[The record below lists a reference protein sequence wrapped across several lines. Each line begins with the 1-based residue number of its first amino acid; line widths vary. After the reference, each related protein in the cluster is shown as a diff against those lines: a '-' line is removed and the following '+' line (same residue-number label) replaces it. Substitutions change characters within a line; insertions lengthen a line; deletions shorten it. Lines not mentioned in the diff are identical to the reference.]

1 MMVDSNILGITGLIV
16 GFVVL
21 LYLIYRL
28 RTGSAVDVRL
38 ELPNWGERLFESS
51 AWVVVQA
58 VLTLVLMVS
67 VGGVI
72 GVVVWETM
80 KGIVEAVKVLPAV
93 LAASISGAMI
103 SSVGFGFFAIVSS
116 LLSPIMFVVYEKW
129 TWYMAPVIGGAVG
142 AAMRVGS
149 DVNVIYIVAL
159 SAMTGG
165 IILLLYEM
173 VIEKEKVTIKRITDT
188 LVGGVGFG
196 FVNGVIVAAVF
207 KVLEIVIGV
216 GWLMAG

>member
-1 MMVDSNILGITGLIV
+1 MVVDSNILGITGLII

-28 RTGSAVDVRL
+28 RTGSTVDIHL
-38 ELPNWGERLFESS
+38 ELPNWGKRLFESK
-51 AWVVVQA
+51 AWGVVQA

-67 VGGVI
+67 VGGVV
-72 GVVVWETM
+72 GVIVWETM

-93 LAASISGAMI
+93 LAASTSGAMI
-103 SSVGFGFFAIVSS
+103 SAVGFGFFAIVSS
-116 LLSPIMFVVYEKW
+116 LLRPTMFVVYEKW
-129 TWYMAPVIGGAVG
+129 TWYMAPVIGGVVS

-149 DVNVIYIVAL
+149 DVNVVCIVAL

-173 VIEKEKVTIKRITDT
+173 ITEKEKVTIKRMTDT
-188 LVGGVGFG
+188 LIAGVGFG
-196 FVNGVIVAAVF
+196 FVNGAIVAAVF
-207 KVLEIVIGV
+207 KVLEIVIGID
-216 GWLMAG
+216 WLMAG

>member
-1 MMVDSNILGITGLIV
+1 MVDSNTLGIIGLIL

-21 LYLIYRL
+21 FYVIYRL
-28 RTGSAVDVRL
+28 RTGSVVDIRL
-38 ELPNWGERLFESS
+38 EPPNWTKKLFDSK
-51 AWVVVQA
+51 AWIVVQA
-58 VLTLVLMVS
+58 VLTLVLMMS

-80 KGIVEAVKVLPAV
+80 KGIVEAVKVLPAAFV
-93 LAASISGAMI
+93 ASIGGAMI
-103 SSVGFGFFAIVSS
+103 SSVGFGFFTIVSR
-116 LLSPIMFVVYEKW
+116 LLRPMMFAMYVKW
-129 TWYMAPVIGGAVG
+129 TWYISPVIGGAVG
-142 AAMRVGS
+142 AAIRVGTN
-149 DVNVIYIVAL
+149 VNVIHIVTL

-165 IILLLYEM
+165 IMLLLYIM

-188 LVGGVGFG
+188 LIAGVGLG

-207 KVLEIVIGV
+207 KMLEIVIGI